1 MKINIHAG
9 HAAYGK
15 GAYGAV
21 GILNESVED
30 RIVKE
35 YVAKK
40 LKMLGHTVYDCTVDE
55 GDASTVLKNIV
66 KKCNAHNVDLDV
78 SIHFN
83 AGAKDAKGNGQTT
96 GTEVL
101 VYSTNST
108 AKNYAQMIAN
118 SISRLGF
125 KNRGVKVRTDLYFLK
140 NTKSPALL
148 IECCFVDD
156 KDDASLYNAEKMA
169 NAIVEG
175 ITGIALD
182 SKTNDTVS
190 NVGAFKVRTKSNMN
204 IRTGPGTLYKTVDI
218 APIGVYTI
226 VDTKGNWGKLLSGA
240 GWINISYKYATR
252 M

>member
-1 MKINIHAG
+1 MKINVHAG

-21 GILNESVED
+21 GILNESTEA
-30 RIVKE
+30 RFVKE
-35 YVAKK
+35 YVMKK
-40 LKMLGHTVYDCTVDE
+40 LKMLGHTVYDCTVDV
-55 GDASTVLKNIV
+55 GDKSEVLKNIV
-66 KKCNAHNVDLDV
+66 KKCNAHKVDLDV

-83 AGAKDAKGNGQTT
+83 AGAKDAIGNGQTT

-101 VYSTNST
+101 VYSESSLAYAT
-108 AKNYAQMIAN
+108 AKSIAR
-118 SISRLGF
+118 SISNLGF
-125 KNRGVKVRTDLYFLK
+125 KNRGVKKRTDLYVLK

-156 KDDASLYNAEKMA
+156 KDDAVLYDAEAMA

-175 ITGIALD
+175 ITGVKLD
-182 SKTNDTVS
+182 STENNSISKTD
-190 NVGAFKVRTKSNMN
+190 AFKVRTKDNMN
-204 IRTGPGTLYKTVDI
+204 IRTGPGVLYKTVDI

-226 VDTKGNWGKLLSGA
+226 VETKGNWGKLLSGA
-240 GWINISYKYATR
+240 GWINIAYKYATR